1 MSWLFSQALVE
12 EYLGDICLDGEP
24 SAPLS
29 GNLTQ
34 LAYLPQDKMTDFSR
48 VSRFGMTFRP
58 LTADRGEEL
67 LTSYLAAFHAKTFP
81 QPERAQELT
90 ESDQEC
96 GEKWQGSFTK
106 YDQDSC
112 SWKTHQCSLLGGLEP
127 FLETWPRWGLMRG
140 GECWE
145 QPMSAHRINV
155 IEFGLEEEKKCFIAK
170 SVDTNLKQEELQNLD
185 VQNVN
190 QRNQK
195 LLKWPTPR
203 SCSAMAATITPE
215 SAWADNRFPN
225 LETMVG
231 RRMWL
236 TPKASDTSNGEK
248 SETFVKRM
256 GDRGI
261 HCFQSLPS
269 QVGGKLNPMWVE
281 WLMGWPL
288 GWTDLKPLEM
298 DKYRLWQQQHGKI

>member
-12 EYLGDICLDGEP
+12 EYLGGICLDGEP

-127 FLETWPRWGLMRG
+127 FLETWPRWGLMRD

-145 QPMSAHRINV
+145 QRISAHRTSAT
-155 IEFGLEEEKKCFIAK
+155 ESGLEPDNDKFFHTPNTTGMDGGSNSRKALKKRM
-170 SVDTNLKQEELQNLD
+170 L
-185 VQNVN
+185 
-190 QRNQK
+190 
-195 LLKWPTPR
+195 PTPTASMMPCEGTVR
-203 SCSAMAATITPE
+203 IMRKAWLDGEMSLEEALAIAGRDVRKAQGKVPTWTTPTAHNAKETNAPSESERNTPTLAA
-215 SAWADNRFPN
+215 
-225 LETMVG
+225 
-231 RRMWL
+231 
-236 TPKASDTSNGEK
+236 
-248 SETFVKRM
+248 
-256 GDRGI
+256 
-261 HCFQSLPS
+261 
-269 QVGGKLNPMWVE
+269 QVGGKLNPAWVE

-288 GWTDLKPLEM
+288 GWTDLKPSEM
-298 DKYRLWQQQHGKI
+298 DKFLSWQQQHGKI